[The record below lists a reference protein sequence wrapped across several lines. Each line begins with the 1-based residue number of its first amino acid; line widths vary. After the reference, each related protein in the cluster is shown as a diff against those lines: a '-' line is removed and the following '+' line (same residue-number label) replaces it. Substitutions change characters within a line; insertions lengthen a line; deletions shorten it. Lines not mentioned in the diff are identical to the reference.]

1 MELAR
6 RGNQLMLGKEKAFAG
21 FRDTLAREMVSALPE
36 LRADVEMVVEATGGK
51 VEDEEAGQ
59 ASVKRVP

>member
-1 MELAR
+1 VELAR

-59 ASVKRVP
+59 ASVKREP